1 MIFEEKTLDTKR
13 IFEGRIIN
21 LRVDTVTVK
30 SGTSTREIVEH
41 NGGAVIA
48 AVTGENKI
56 ILVRQFRKPFDRGI
70 LEVPAGKLDG
80 PEDPE
85 KAALRE
91 LAEETGYVAGH
102 IEKLTEF
109 YPSVGYTT
117 EVLHIYLATDLTP
130 GDCHPDENEVLEV
143 LEMDLDEVRR
153 MVLAGQIRDGKTIA
167 AVLLAAEKLRGTDEQ
182 QGERE

>member
-13 IFEGRIIN
+13 IYEGRIIN

-30 SGTSTREIVEH
+30 NGTSTREIVEH

-48 AVTGENKI
+48 AVTEENKI
-56 ILVRQFRKPFDRGI
+56 IMVRQFRKPFDRGI

-80 PEDPE
+80 DEDPDL
-85 KAALRE
+85 AAVRE
-91 LAEETGYVAGH
+91 LSEETGYTAGRL
-102 IEKLTEF
+102 EKLTEV

-130 GDCHPDENEVLEV
+130 GACHPDENEVLEV
-143 LEMDLDEVRR
+143 MEMDLEEVYQ
-153 MVLAGQIRDGKTIA
+153 MIMDGKIGDAKTII
-167 AVLLAAEKLRGTDEQ
+167 AVMMARDKLQARKANAER
-182 QGERE
+182 